1 MKSKKVNKENEEIV
15 IEEQEVQSSEVEQEE
30 VSSDFEKDKIRRR
43 IVILPIILS
52 ITGIIAV
59 WIGAWLISYVIGSIT
74 QRVIDLT
81 EVNGA
86 EMSNFGEIFK
96 NELTK
101 ISYVMLAFGGILII
115 AGIALLVVSIILVI
129 KDFKN
134 RNKKL
139 ELFFIK
145 YQEMLEESEQ
155 FNLKLDNLNW
165 INQEN
170 LNKINL
176 LNQEIAYL
184 RKNNNNSLA
193 IIQQQKA
200 IEKVAPKPQQ
210 VPQLQQPKLLINNYP
225 QINKTQQNQQ
235 VLKKTVVTSTQTL
248 IKNIEPKR
256 VQITAGPTHPATKR
270 SLIYQPSSPTKR

>member
-1 MKSKKVNKENEEIV
+1 MKSKKVNKENEEIA
-15 IEEQEVQSSEVEQEE
+15 IEEQEVQSNEVQQE
-30 VSSDFEKDKIRRR
+30 VSYEFEKGKIRR
-43 IVILPIILS
+43 IGILPIILS

-176 LNQEIAYL
+176 LNREIANL
-184 RKNNNNSLA
+184 RKNKNNSLA
-193 IIQQQKA
+193 IIQQQRT

-210 VPQLQQPKLLINNYP
+210 VLQLQLQQPKPLINNNP

-235 VLKKTVVTSTQTL
+235 VLKKTVVTTTQTL
-248 IKNIEPKR
+248 IKNMEPKR
-256 VQITAGPTHPATKR
+256 VQITAWPIHPATKR
-270 SLIYQPSSPTKR
+270 SLINQPWLPTKR

>member
-1 MKSKKVNKENEEIV
+1 MKSKKVNKENEEIA
-15 IEEQEVQSSEVEQEE
+15 IEEQEVQSNEVQQE
-30 VSSDFEKDKIRRR
+30 VSYEFEKGKIRRR
-43 IVILPIILS
+43 IGILSIILS

-74 QRVIDLT
+74 QRVLDLT

-155 FNLKLDNLNW
+155 FNLKLDNLNR

-176 LNQEIAYL
+176 LNQEITYL

-193 IIQQQKA
+193 IIQQQKT

-210 VPQLQQPKLLINNYP
+210 APQFQQPKLLINNYP
-225 QINKTQQNQQ
+225 QINKMQQNQQ
-235 VLKKTVVTSTQTL
+235 VLKKTVVRTTQTL

>member
-1 MKSKKVNKENEEIV
+1 M
-15 IEEQEVQSSEVEQEE
+15 
-30 VSSDFEKDKIRRR
+30 
-43 IVILPIILS
+43 
-52 ITGIIAV
+52 
-59 WIGAWLISYVIGSIT
+59 IGSIT
-74 QRVIDLT
+74 QRVLDLT

-155 FNLKLDNLNW
+155 FNLKLDNLNR

-176 LNQEIAYL
+176 LNQEITYL

-193 IIQQQKA
+193 IIQQQKT

-210 VPQLQQPKLLINNYP
+210 VPQLQQPKLLINYNP

-235 VLKKTVVTSTQTL
+235 VLKKTVVRTTQTL

-256 VQITAGPTHPATKR
+256 VQITAGPTLPATKR
-270 SLIYQPSSPTKR
+270 SLINQPW

>member
-1 MKSKKVNKENEEIV
+1 MKSKKVNKENEEIA

-43 IVILPIILS
+43 IGILPIILS

-155 FNLKLDNLNW
+155 FNLKLDNLNR

-193 IIQQQKA
+193 IIQQQKT

-210 VPQLQQPKLLINNYP
+210 VPQPQPLINYNP

-235 VLKKTVVTSTQTL
+235 VLKKTVVRTTQTL

>member
-1 MKSKKVNKENEEIV
+1 MKSKRVNKENEEIA

-43 IVILPIILS
+43 IGILPIILS

-129 KDFKN
+129 KGFKN

-210 VPQLQQPKLLINNYP
+210 VPQLQLQPLINYNP

-235 VLKKTVVTSTQTL
+235 VLKKTVVRTTQTL

-256 VQITAGPTHPATKR
+256 VQITAGPTLPATKR
-270 SLIYQPSSPTKR
+270 SLINQPWSPTKR

>member
-1 MKSKKVNKENEEIV
+1 M
-15 IEEQEVQSSEVEQEE
+15 
-30 VSSDFEKDKIRRR
+30 
-43 IVILPIILS
+43 
-52 ITGIIAV
+52 
-59 WIGAWLISYVIGSIT
+59 IGSIT
-74 QRVIDLT
+74 QRVLDLT

-155 FNLKLDNLNW
+155 FNLKLDNLNR

-200 IEKVAPKPQQ
+200 IKKVAPKPQQ
-210 VPQLQQPKLLINNYP
+210 VPQPQQPKLLINNYP

-235 VLKKTVVTSTQTL
+235 VLKKTVLTST
-248 IKNIEPKR
+248 
-256 VQITAGPTHPATKR
+256 
-270 SLIYQPSSPTKR
+270 

>member
-1 MKSKKVNKENEEIV
+1 MKSKKVNKENEEIA
-15 IEEQEVQSSEVEQEE
+15 IEEQEVQSNEVQQE
-30 VSSDFEKDKIRRR
+30 VSYDFEKDKIRRR
-43 IVILPIILS
+43 IGILPIILS

-155 FNLKLDNLNW
+155 FNLKLDNLNR

-200 IEKVAPKPQQ
+200 IKKVAPKPQQ
-210 VPQLQQPKLLINNYP
+210 VPQPQQPKLLINNYP

-235 VLKKTVVTSTQTL
+235 VLKKTVLTSTQTL

-270 SLIYQPSSPTKR
+270 SLIYLPSSPTKR

>member
-1 MKSKKVNKENEEIV
+1 MKSKKVNKENEEIA

-43 IVILPIILS
+43 IGILPIILS

-74 QRVIDLT
+74 QRVLDLT

-155 FNLKLDNLNW
+155 FNLKLDNLNR

-200 IEKVAPKPQQ
+200 IKKVAPKPQQ
-210 VPQLQQPKLLINNYP
+210 VPQPQQPKLLINNYP

-235 VLKKTVVTSTQTL
+235 VLKKTVLTST
-248 IKNIEPKR
+248 
-256 VQITAGPTHPATKR
+256 
-270 SLIYQPSSPTKR
+270 

>member
-1 MKSKKVNKENEEIV
+1 MKSKKVNKENEEIA

-43 IVILPIILS
+43 IGILPIILS

-74 QRVIDLT
+74 QRVLDLT

-134 RNKKL
+134 KNKKL

-176 LNQEIAYL
+176 LNREIANL

-210 VPQLQQPKLLINNYP
+210 VPQFQQPKLLINYNP

-235 VLKKTVVTSTQTL
+235 VLKKTVVTTTQTL

-256 VQITAGPTHPATKR
+256 VQITAGPIHPATKR
-270 SLIYQPSSPTKR
+270 SLINQPSWPTKR

>member
-1 MKSKKVNKENEEIV
+1 MKSKKVNKENEEIA
-15 IEEQEVQSSEVEQEE
+15 IEEQEVQSNEVQQE
-30 VSSDFEKDKIRRR
+30 VSYEFEKGKIRRR
-43 IVILPIILS
+43 IDIPPIILS

-74 QRVIDLT
+74 QRVLDLT

-155 FNLKLDNLNW
+155 FNLKLDNLNR

-176 LNQEIAYL
+176 LNQEITYL

-193 IIQQQKA
+193 IIQQQKT

-210 VPQLQQPKLLINNYP
+210 VPQLQQPKLLINYNP

-235 VLKKTVVTSTQTL
+235 VLKKTVVRTTQTL

-256 VQITAGPTHPATKR
+256 VQITAGPTLPATKR
-270 SLIYQPSSPTKR
+270 SLINQPWSPTKR

>member
-1 MKSKKVNKENEEIV
+1 MKSKKVNKENEEIA
-15 IEEQEVQSSEVEQEE
+15 IEEQEVQSNEVQQE
-30 VSSDFEKDKIRRR
+30 VSYEFEKGKIRRR
-43 IVILPIILS
+43 IGILPIILS

-74 QRVIDLT
+74 QRVLDLT

-155 FNLKLDNLNW
+155 FNLKLDNLNR

-176 LNQEIAYL
+176 LNQEITYL

-193 IIQQQKA
+193 IIQQQKT

-210 VPQLQQPKLLINNYP
+210 VPQLQQPKLLINYNP

-235 VLKKTVVTSTQTL
+235 VFKKTVVRTTQTL

-256 VQITAGPTHPATKR
+256 VQITAGPTLPATKR
-270 SLIYQPSSPTKR
+270 SLINQPWSPTKR